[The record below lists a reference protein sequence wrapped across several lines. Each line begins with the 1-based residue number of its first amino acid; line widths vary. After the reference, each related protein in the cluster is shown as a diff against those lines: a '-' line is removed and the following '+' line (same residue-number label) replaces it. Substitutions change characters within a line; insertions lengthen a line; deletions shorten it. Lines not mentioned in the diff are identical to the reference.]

1 MLHSS
6 LGFHTITISLSF
18 WEEDELRQL
27 IRHFIAY
34 RERTGK
40 IMMYRR
46 KGDEL
51 VTFYPPKSDKFLIP
65 DYSVIYYTQ
74 PNGITWTIRHYINF
88 LDLDSYVVNAK
99 INPKMM
105 GAIQDYITAATYDD
119 MNAVISRFNLE
130 AKSISALLK
139 NFSHYKLNRVDYCIN
154 FDLSDFVDNC
164 EPELVMNL
172 IRRGDIPAHYEEWT
186 QYDKTAH
193 RKKSPDGSFYLK
205 SKSAHIN
212 CYSKYLQLK
221 EYSEKNMARG
231 FNPVPQATL
240 NAAKNIIRFEIQYLY
255 PKMEK
260 ISIRTKVLD
269 NNYEINKYETLLSH
283 KSCNDAVKFYFNRI
297 IRKGN
302 WYTLHDAVQI
312 IQSKHFNKQKEK
324 RLIETLQLVNQCR
337 SLFKARE
344 SCTGT
349 NLEQFTQS
357 LIDLS
362 YLDINPVTIPKNW
375 GIRYIPNLLSAYYEK
390 SDKETEDSHQKCYD
404 LHFCITED

>member
-1 MLHSS
+1 
-6 LGFHTITISLSF
+6 
-18 WEEDELRQL
+18 
-27 IRHFIAY
+27 
-34 RERTGK
+34 
-40 IMMYRR
+40 
-46 KGDEL
+46 
-51 VTFYPPKSDKFLIP
+51 
-65 DYSVIYYTQ
+65 
-74 PNGITWTIRHYINF
+74 
-88 LDLDSYVVNAK
+88 
-99 INPKMM
+99 
-105 GAIQDYITAATYDD
+105 
-119 MNAVISRFNLE
+119 
-130 AKSISALLK
+130 
-139 NFSHYKLNRVDYCIN
+139 
-154 FDLSDFVDNC
+154 
-164 EPELVMNL
+164 
-172 IRRGDIPAHYEEWT
+172 
-186 QYDKTAH
+186 
-193 RKKSPDGSFYLK
+193 
-205 SKSAHIN
+205 
-212 CYSKYLQLK
+212 
-221 EYSEKNMARG
+221 MARG
-231 FNPVPQATL
+231 FKPVPQATL

-349 NLEQFTQS
+349 NLEQFTRS

-362 YLDINPVTIPKNW
+362 NLDINPVTIPQNW

-390 SDKETEDSHQKCYD
+390 SDKETEDSHQKCCD